1 MPCLILPAVDWFP
14 VVRDLVSV
22 GLKVFAVCVASS
34 LSLLTIS
41 VGWLFYRPLW
51 ALLLMLLSAVPILVA
66 RSRVLP
72 KKQQWQGDGRVLSW
86 VLIRTFPSA
95 ILPGSCSKLTAN
107 HSSAAST
114 KSWGGGLG
122 GSIGICYPQD
132 YRLLF
137 VGSQWHQLGEKSI
150 LGVLLMVS

>member
-14 VVRDLVSV
+14 VVRELVSV

-34 LSLLTIS
+34 LSLLTIA

-51 ALLLMLLSAVPILVA
+51 ALLLMLLSAAPILVA

-72 KKQQWQGDGRVLSW
+72 KKQQWQGGAQVLSW
-86 VLIRTFPSA
+86 ILVRTFPSA
-95 ILPGSCSKLTAN
+95 FLPGSCSKLTAN

-114 KSWGGGLG
+114 ESWGGGLDVI
-122 GSIGICYPQD
+122 IGTLSTGLWDAVCGKSVTPA
-132 YRLLF
+132 
-137 VGSQWHQLGEKSI
+137 LGKKAF
-150 LGVLLMVS
+150 